1 MKILSLEN
9 WEMKQVN
16 FTDHYEKWKLGNI
29 VFNTK
34 LQELSQEVSYL
45 CDLEIK
51 GKLSSLEVRQ
61 QIKIIWKQFK
71 KNQENILN

>member
-1 MKILSLEN
+1 MKHAKL
-9 WEMKQVN
+9 
-16 FTDHYEKWKLGNI
+16 TGHYEKWKLENI

-45 CDLEIK
+45 CDLEIQ